1 MKRLALALLALAP
14 FCPAETATITATT
27 KANEVSTRT
36 VELAAVAPNVLRL
49 TIPVA
54 DIGPDLRYLDIHPE
68 FAVARKGD
76 EGYWVFPRGV
86 YGTFRSDTGRYENP
100 LMIPIFGM
108 KTPARTHL
116 ALVKGMRHECR
127 AVIEARDGVYRQ
139 SLRYL
144 ISAIEF
150 PPYEDIVVDYVT
162 LDGEDA
168 NYSGMGRWYRR
179 HQLERGAV
187 KPITER
193 IADGQSPYLDYLC
206 DAMPLRFTHSVKK
219 YEPKNPVDYT
229 PENEPPLRVLR
240 TFDDAKPLMQA
251 IKDAGVD
258 RLALCVAGWQTGGY
272 DGRCPATFPIPEE
285 LGGEAKLRE
294 YIQFVQSLGFLAD
307 GHSNFTDSFTVSPM
321 WSETI
326 VCKRAADGS
335 LIRNGVWAGGK
346 AYNLCPRNAWE
357 TFYKAEMER
366 IGGLGFRGAHYI
378 DVFSATFP
386 YHCADPNHPCNRKE
400 AGEYQAK
407 MLQYARQHMQGAAS
421 ECGWDHVI
429 GELDYINYTSRHM
442 LTFYRDNK
450 KPEIVDGVVPLWE
463 IVYHGIVLYNPDKI
477 TQGSLDATN
486 QLRLVEFGG
495 RPIFYGVSEKSIPD
509 LVRAYEAYKP
519 LRHVQ
524 RTFMESHEFLQ
535 PGIARIVYADG
546 SVIVCNSTDQDF
558 PYNGRTV
565 RPLAYELW

>member
-1 MKRLALALLALAP
+1 
-14 FCPAETATITATT
+14 
-27 KANEVSTRT
+27 
-36 VELAAVAPNVLRL
+36 
-49 TIPVA
+49 
-54 DIGPDLRYLDIHPE
+54 
-68 FAVARKGD
+68 
-76 EGYWVFPRGV
+76 
-86 YGTFRSDTGRYENP
+86 
-100 LMIPIFGM
+100 
-108 KTPARTHL
+108 
-116 ALVKGMRHECR
+116 
-127 AVIEARDGVYRQ
+127 
-139 SLRYL
+139 
-144 ISAIEF
+144 
-150 PPYEDIVVDYVT
+150 
-162 LDGEDA
+162 
-168 NYSGMGRWYRR
+168 
-179 HQLERGAV
+179 
-187 KPITER
+187 
-193 IADGQSPYLDYLC
+193 
-206 DAMPLRFTHSVKK
+206 
-219 YEPKNPVDYT
+219 T
-229 PENEPPLRVLR
+229 PENEPPIQVYRS
-240 TFDDAKPLMQA
+240 FDDAKPLMQA

-272 DGRCPATFPIPEE
+272 DGRCPASFPVPDE

-294 YIQFVQSLGFLAD
+294 YIQYVQSLGYLVD
-307 GHSNFTDSFTVSPM
+307 GHSNYTDCFTVSPL

-335 LIRNGVWAGGK
+335 RIRNGVWSGGK

-357 TFYKAEMER
+357 TFFKAEMDR

-407 MLQYARQHMQGAAS
+407 MLQYARRHMQGAAS

-519 LRHVQ
+519 LRHLQ
-524 RTFMESHEFLQ
+524 RTFMESHEYIQ